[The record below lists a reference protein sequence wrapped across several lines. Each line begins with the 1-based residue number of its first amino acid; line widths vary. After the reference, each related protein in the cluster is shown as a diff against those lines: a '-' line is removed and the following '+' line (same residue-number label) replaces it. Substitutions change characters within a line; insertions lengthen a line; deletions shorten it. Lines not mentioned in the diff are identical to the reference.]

1 MNKNKWFLN
10 GGRGSGKSIRLLC
23 ETYENKIVELQNKVD
38 TLQGFL
44 DHDIEYD
51 MDKTIQEQKI
61 KIAELENENKV
72 LAQNLEDTEI
82 INAELKKKV
91 ENLQKY
97 LDTRNCYRECAE
109 TWLKLTEAKKLLKQF
124 LEAKNGEDTY
134 KAEWEAEQFLK
145 ETK

>member
-1 MNKNKWFLN
+1 MTVL
-10 GGRGSGKSIRLLC
+10 
-23 ETYENKIVELQNKVD
+23 E
-38 TLQGFL
+38 
-44 DHDIEYD
+44 
-51 MDKTIQEQKI
+51 KI
-61 KIAELENENKV
+61 KRCVSLVLGFQEYCGEEEIEDFCSNELHTYPQHNEIMEYFKRIE
-72 LAQNLEDTEI
+72 ALEKE
-82 INAELKKKV
+82 NAELKKKV

-145 ETK
+145 DNEVEK

>member
-1 MNKNKWFLN
+1 MTK
-10 GGRGSGKSIRLLC
+10 
-23 ETYENKIVELQNKVD
+23 E
-38 TLQGFL
+38 
-44 DHDIEYD
+44 
-51 MDKTIQEQKI
+51 
-61 KIAELENENKV
+61 ELEIESEEYLKKRNYTGGYIGYFASGYCKQAYIESAEPRERRIEELEKEN
-72 LAQNLEDTEI
+72 T
-82 INAELKKKV
+82 ELKKKV

-145 ETK
+145 E

>member
-1 MNKNKWFLN
+1 MYKEELYNKIDKFCNETDW
-10 GGRGSGKSIRLLC
+10 GKYP
-23 ETYENKIVELQNKVD
+23 TYEHALEEFIKGIIAEETKELQK
-38 TLQGFL
+38 
-44 DHDIEYD
+44 E
-51 MDKTIQEQKI
+51 
-61 KIAELENENKV
+61 
-72 LAQNLEDTEI
+72 
-82 INAELKKKV
+82 NAELKKKV

-145 ETK
+145 DSEVVE